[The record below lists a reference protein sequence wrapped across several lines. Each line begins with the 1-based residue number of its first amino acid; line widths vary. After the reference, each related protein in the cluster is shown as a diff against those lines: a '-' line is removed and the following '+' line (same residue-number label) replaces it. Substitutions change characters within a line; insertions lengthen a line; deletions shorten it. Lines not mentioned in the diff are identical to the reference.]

1 MDCHTALAPFA
12 KAGIS
17 THLVGFS
24 ALDRYFRVPEYNGER
39 LLHISAD
46 ATVAEI
52 APLVDELQF
61 GGGPLVDAM
70 TMYRGTR
77 LCVRCSDSGE
87 VGGYPFTV
95 QHLRFD
101 PSRKVFLD
109 PDAVYYDLRKPELVS
124 RASGLE
130 WWQVIAEAAQLT
142 SRYHFVLA
150 PDRERIAASVPPAS
164 VEYQRLLLE
173 RILTSHAPE
182 KGLRLL
188 RETGIVDSWWPELAA
203 MADVPHSKDHH
214 PEGDVWE
221 HTLAT
226 FAHRKSPDLM
236 LSLGLLLHDV
246 GKPRAVPQ
254 GDKRFFAHAE
264 IGEHVGR
271 RFLTRL
277 GFAPRLIDGVSFLG
291 RNHMMPAALGRVR
304 PEHAE
309 ELMDSPLFPLLL
321 ELYRAD
327 MLSSFTRPEPYYH
340 ACRLYQRH
348 LRGRPLPQRTSTPGR
363 RRGPRPRARRFKG

>member
-1 MDCHTALAPFA
+1 MDCRTAFAPFA
-12 KAGIS
+12 EAGIR
-17 THLVGFS
+17 THLVGYS
-24 ALDRYFRVPEYNGER
+24 ALDRYFRVPEHHGER

-70 TMYRGTR
+70 TLHRGTR
-77 LCVRCSDSGE
+77 LCVRCNDSGE
-87 VGGYPFTV
+87 AVGFPFTV
-95 QHLRFD
+95 QQLRFD
-101 PSRKVFLD
+101 PRREVFLD
-109 PDAVYYDLRKPELVS
+109 PDAIYYDLRRPELM
-124 RASGLE
+124 RRPTGLE

-142 SRYHFVLA
+142 SRYHFAFV
-150 PDRERIAASVPPAS
+150 PDRKWIGTGVPPAS
-164 VEYQRLLLE
+164 VEYQRRLLE
-173 RILTSHAPE
+173 QVLTGRAPE

-188 RETGIVDSWWPELAA
+188 HETGIVDSWWPELAA
-203 MADVPHSKDHH
+203 MANVPHSKDHH

-246 GKPRAVPQ
+246 GKPLAVPQ
-254 GDKRFFAHAE
+254 GDKRFFAHAQ
-264 IGEHVGR
+264 IGARIGR

-277 GFAPRLIDGVSFLG
+277 GFAPRLIDGVAFLG

-309 ELMDSPLFPLLL
+309 ELMSSDLFPHLL

-327 MLSSFTRPEPYYH
+327 MLSSFARPEPYYH

-348 LRGRPLPQRTSTPGR
+348 LRGRPLPQRISNPGR

>member
-1 MDCHTALAPFA
+1 MDCRTALAPFA
-12 KAGIS
+12 EAGIS
-17 THLVGFS
+17 THLVGCS
-24 ALDRYFRVPEYNGER
+24 ALDRYFRVPDANGGR

-70 TMYRGTR
+70 TIHRGTR
-77 LCVRCSDSGE
+77 LCVRCSDSG

-95 QHLRFD
+95 QQLRFD
-101 PSRKVFLD
+101 PRREVFLD
-109 PDAVYYDLRKPELVS
+109 PDAVYYDLRKPELVG
-124 RASGLE
+124 RATPLE

-142 SRYHFVLA
+142 SRYHFTFLPNPKWVGA
-150 PDRERIAASVPPAS
+150 HVPPAS
-164 VEYQRLLLE
+164 QESQRLLLE
-173 RILTSHAPE
+173 RILTGRAPE

-203 MADVPHSKDHH
+203 MANVPHSKDHH

-226 FAHRKSPDLM
+226 FAHRKSPDLL

-246 GKPRAVPQ
+246 GKPQAVPQ

-264 IGEHVGR
+264 IGERVGR
-271 RFLTRL
+271 RFLSRL
-277 GFAPRLIDGVSFLG
+277 GFAPRLIDAVAFLG

-309 ELMDSPLFPLLL
+309 ELMSSDLFPHLL

-327 MLSSFTRPEPYYH
+327 MLSSFARPEPYYH

-348 LRGRPLPQRTSTPGR
+348 LRGRPLPQRTATPGR